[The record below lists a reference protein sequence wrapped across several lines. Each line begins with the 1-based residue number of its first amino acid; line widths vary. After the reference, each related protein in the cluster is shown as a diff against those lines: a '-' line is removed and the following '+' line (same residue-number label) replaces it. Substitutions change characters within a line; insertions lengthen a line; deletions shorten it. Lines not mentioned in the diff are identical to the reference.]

1 MERLCREYSDRM
13 QPYLVYVREAHPDDG
28 WQMKSNKRD
37 GVVYDTPKS
46 LRERARIAT
55 DCVRELGLTMPCL
68 LDGMDNAVQM
78 RYRGF
83 PARACLV
90 GKDGRIVFIS
100 KAGPRGISPK
110 EIEQALRA
118 QVG

>member
-1 MERLCREYSDRM
+1 ME
-13 QPYLVYVREAHPDDG
+13 V
-28 WQMKSNKRD
+28 NKRD
-37 GVVYDTPKS
+37 GVVYTSPTS
-46 LRERARIAT
+46 LRERAGIAA
-55 DCVRELGLTMPCL
+55 DCLRGLGLTMPCL

-90 GKDGRIVFIS
+90 GTDGRIAFIS
-100 KAGPRGISPK
+100 KPGPRGINPS

-118 QVG
+118 QFPPPPSE